1 MGSRSKKAN
10 LPEADSFSI
19 QYLKSLPKAELHLHL
34 EGSVTPSGLRNLS
47 KRYGTE
53 YSTLSEEELERQ
65 LFRYE
70 DFYSFL
76 ETYRIVCE
84 HLREPTDY
92 VKVLDGLG
100 EYFTQENIRYAEI
113 IYTPSIP
120 WKYERDGK
128 DILQALLER
137 SQQIQSTQGTLIRW
151 ILDCVRQFGPE
162 WARRTAEL
170 AEEFRDQGVVAV
182 GLGGDEKSLEMK
194 EYQEI
199 LSWARA
205 HRLYIH
211 VHAGEIGD
219 AQQVWD
225 ALLILGANR
234 IGHGIQAA
242 RDSKLMDYLRQ
253 HAIGL
258 DVCLTSNLLTGA
270 WKPISDNPFGLL
282 FQRGVPVSLNTDDPG
297 LFQTSLSEEFQKAVQ
312 FFELTQEEVHRIVL
326 QGIRSSFLPH
336 GEKMAFMKRF
346 LEVIRQL
353 CA

>member
-19 QYLKSLPKAELHLHL
+19 QYLRSLPKAEWPLHL
-34 EGSVTPSGLRNLS
+34 EGPVTPSGLRSLS

-137 SQQIQSTQGTLIRW
+137 SREIQPTQGTLLRW

-162 WARRTAEL
+162 LARRTAEL

-182 GLGGDEKSLEMK
+182 GLGGCDKSLEIN
-194 EYQEI
+194 Q
-199 LSWARA
+199 S
-205 HRLYIH
+205 
-211 VHAGEIGD
+211 
-219 AQQVWD
+219 Q
-225 ALLILGANR
+225 
-234 IGHGIQAA
+234 
-242 RDSKLMDYLRQ
+242 
-253 HAIGL
+253 
-258 DVCLTSNLLTGA
+258 
-270 WKPISDNPFGLL
+270 
-282 FQRGVPVSLNTDDPG
+282 
-297 LFQTSLSEEFQKAVQ
+297 
-312 FFELTQEEVHRIVL
+312 
-326 QGIRSSFLPH
+326 
-336 GEKMAFMKRF
+336 
-346 LEVIRQL
+346 
-353 CA
+353 